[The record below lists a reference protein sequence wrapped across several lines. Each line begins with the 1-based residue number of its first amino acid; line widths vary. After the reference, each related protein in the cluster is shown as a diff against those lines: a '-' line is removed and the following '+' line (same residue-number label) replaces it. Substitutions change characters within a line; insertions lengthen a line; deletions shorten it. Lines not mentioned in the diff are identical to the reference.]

1 MAICVPVQ
9 KSQNLKGKTR
19 ANGKRLVK
27 MTKIVS
33 ILSIFDGQKKS
44 HQNKVAELYRR
55 FCLRAHSNWSLSRTE
70 TL

>member
-33 ILSIFDGQKKS
+33 ILSIFDGQKKATKIRWLNFIGDS
-44 HQNKVAELYRR
+44 ALGLIQIDRSVGLKP
-55 FCLRAHSNWSLSRTE
+55 
-70 TL
+70 